1 MAVHSL
7 KGLVRGVKYNPCLNQ
22 EKLTEY
28 DLAQFDVNTAKSY
41 GLVNIDPS
49 GNNLAFSKWVTPKRT
64 RTYPF
69 PRIYSTLGRTTKQVT
84 IIPIIKDEGAG
95 TQNNDRINSI
105 TFSWMNLMNVHIVL
119 AWYEDAEIKVGT
131 TDRITNQILNAENV
145 REKLLEISR
154 YQASALHWNTNH
166 FKNDFERIYLKAV
179 ESYERISRI
188 KNVAMHQ
195 AQDHLDT
202 LDKFK
207 VDNQFSVESFKR
219 ETLSRSHAAA
229 LRESVTEHVLESLST
244 GEKGIFS
251 ISNDLGGQYYLTAD
265 EIYWE
270 NDQLVIQEAKNTT
283 KDEIP
288 SFPSKIDIK
297 DGLFKLILFA
307 NMERVDVN
315 DRTDV
320 PFITRLKLTGNLT
333 GHLFL
338 PNSTKRV
345 SNFCE
350 ENHLKPN
357 DRKTITLLNQ
367 EAGMNDIEMWI
378 TSNDE

>member
-1 MAVHSL
+1 MAIHSL
-7 KGLVRGVKYNPCLNQ
+7 KGLIKGVKYNPYLNQ

-28 DLAQFDVNTAKSY
+28 DLAQFDVNAAKAY
-41 GLVNIDPS
+41 GLVNIDTS

-69 PRIYSTLGRTTKQVT
+69 PRIYNTLGRTTKQVT

-119 AWYEDAEIKVGT
+119 AWYEDAERKVGT
-131 TDRITNQILNAENV
+131 TDRITNQTLNAEGV

-166 FKNDFERIYLKAV
+166 FKNDFERIYFNAV
-179 ESYERISRI
+179 DSYERISQI
-188 KNVAMHQ
+188 ENVAMHKT
-195 AQDHLDT
+195 QDHLNM
-202 LDKFK
+202 LAKFK
-207 VDNQFSVESFKR
+207 VENQFSVDSFKT

-229 LRESVTEHVLESLST
+229 LRESVTVHVLESLSE
-244 GEKGIFS
+244 GDKGIFL
-251 ISNDLGGQYYLTAD
+251 ITNDLGGQYHLTAD
-265 EIYWE
+265 EVYWE
-270 NDQLVIQEAKNTT
+270 NDRLVIQESKNTT
-283 KDEIP
+283 TKK
-288 SFPSKIDIK
+288 FPSANDIK
-297 DGLFKLILFA
+297 DGLFKLILFV
-307 NMERVDVN
+307 NMEQVDID

-338 PNSTKRV
+338 PNATNQISH
-345 SNFCE
+345 FC
-350 ENHLKPN
+350 
-357 DRKTITLLNQ
+357 Q
-367 EAGMNDIEMWI
+367 
-378 TSNDE
+378 